1 MSKYL
6 VNSKKSST
14 FALAFVKKEGAIAQ
28 LVEQRTE
35 NPCVP
40 GSIPGGTTTKIYYQL
55 LTRSWEQKREL
66 FHNSSLSLC
75 LFSKHFNIINNLY
88 DKNSSNDTILDI
100 IRACARVPYVLL
112 YNAITSLHSAL
123 HVSANIVHKLS
134 RASADNNI
142 ISCQLQFSYLLFL
155 LIG

>member
-1 MSKYL
+1 MHPL
-6 VNSKKSST
+6 LRFLLN
-14 FALAFVKKEGAIAQ
+14 ARGAIAQ

-40 GSIPGGTTTKIYYQL
+40 GSIPGGTTTKIHYQR

-75 LFSKHFNIINNLY
+75 LFYKHFNKINNQH
-88 DKNSSNDTILDI
+88 DKTLKNDTFLFH
-100 IRACARVPYVLL
+100 ARVRVCSFVLL
-112 YNAITSLHSAL
+112 YNALTRLHSAI
-123 HVSANIVHKLS
+123 HVSANIVHELS

-155 LIG
+155 LIR

>member
-100 IRACARVPYVLL
+100 IRACARVPLFY
-112 YNAITSLHSAL
+112 YTT
-123 HVSANIVHKLS
+123 LS
-134 RASADNNI
+134 RD
-142 ISCQLQFSYLLFL
+142 CTLLSM
-155 LIG
+155 

>member
-1 MSKYL
+1 MQPIWK
-6 VNSKKSST
+6 NH
-14 FALAFVKKEGAIAQ
+14 GAIAQ

-40 GSIPGGTTTKIYYQL
+40 GSIPGGTTTKIHYQR

-75 LFSKHFNIINNLY
+75 LFSKHFNKINNQY
-88 DKNSSNDTILDI
+88 DKNRRKDI
-100 IRACARVPYVLL
+100 IRACARVPCVLL
-112 YNAITSLHSAL
+112 YSALTRLHSAF
-123 HVSANIVHKLS
+123 HVSANIIHELS

-155 LIG
+155 LI